1 MLPAVD
7 AVVLDVGGVLL
18 LPDPAI
24 VRKRLSPFG
33 ACPSDEQCDH
43 AYYAGMA
50 AIDGLGADDFS
61 HADRAVVRSLGIGEE
76 DLEAAAAELAAAYAE
91 PWVPVAGAADQLRR
105 LRAAG
110 VSLAIVSNA
119 TGEVEATL
127 ARHGICAVAG
137 ASPHTGVPEVA
148 AVVDS
153 FVVGVQK
160 PEPAIFALALE
171 ALGSAPERCVY
182 VGDSVHFDVNGA
194 IAAGLWPV
202 HLTALTGCAGE
213 HPHYPGL
220 SHFVDAFL
228 GERR

>member
-1 MLPAVD
+1 MSSAVD

-18 LPDPAI
+18 LPDPAV
-24 VRKRLSPFG
+24 VRRHLSPFG
-33 ACPSDEQCDH
+33 VCPSDEECNR

-50 AIDGLGADDFS
+50 AVDGLGVDDFR
-61 HADRAVVRSLGIGEE
+61 HADRAVVHSLGVGEE
-76 DLEAAAAELAAAYAE
+76 NLEAAAAELAVAYEEA
-91 PWVPVAGAADQLRR
+91 WVPAAGAEQQLRR

-119 TGEVEATL
+119 TGEVEAAL

-137 ASPHTGVPEVA
+137 ASANPEVPDV
-148 AVVDS
+148 AVVIDS
-153 FVVGVQK
+153 HLVGIQK

-171 ALGSAPERCVY
+171 VLDAAPERCIH

-194 IAAGLWPV
+194 IAAGLRPV
-202 HLTALTGCAGE
+202 HLTALTGCAGG
-213 HPHYPGL
+213 HPHYPTL

-228 GERR
+228 GE